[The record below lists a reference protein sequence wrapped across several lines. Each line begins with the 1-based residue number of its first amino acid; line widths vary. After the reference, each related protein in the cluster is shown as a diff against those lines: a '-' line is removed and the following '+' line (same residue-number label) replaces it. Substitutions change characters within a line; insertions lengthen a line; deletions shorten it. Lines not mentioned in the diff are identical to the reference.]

1 MKHNN
6 KSTMIKQFA
15 LGAAGLLM
23 LAGQPALAAVSEAE
37 AARLKSELMPL
48 GGERA
53 GNADGTIPAWNGGFT
68 QYEPVLKDGRR
79 TDPFAQ
85 DKPLFSITAANM
97 DQHADKLSDG
107 VKAMFKRYPDT
118 YRIDV
123 YETRRTAAAPDWVYE
138 NTLRNATSATL
149 VPDTQYGGTKPEGA
163 YGGIPFPI
171 TESGEEAIWNHLVAW
186 RGTAMHGQFNGVL
199 GTARGDRVLTV
210 AATSEEQYPYYFP
223 DGSVESHNGQIYNI
237 RLINHGP
244 PIRAGEGIVGRNT
257 WGHGDAHVYLT
268 GQRRT
273 RKLPESCCDTPTP
286 ATAGVQSFDELRVFA
301 GSTKRFDWT
310 LVGKQEMYIP
320 YNSNRA
326 LQPTSDNDLLMPHH
340 LNPDHVRW
348 ELHRVWVVEAN
359 VAAGQR
365 HQAPRSRYYLDEDTW
380 EAVLGDRW
388 DQQGTL
394 WKTLW
399 TLPMAMPDLP
409 ATAGLTNGFYDLVSG
424 AWFANNVFNESSLH
438 RVTAERYPERI
449 FTASGLM
456 SRGLR

>member
-1 MKHNN
+1 MMKHNN
-6 KSTMIKQFA
+6 KRKILKQFV
-15 LGAAGLLM
+15 LSAAGMLM
-23 LAGQPALAAVSEAE
+23 LASQPALAAVSEAE
-37 AARLKSELMPL
+37 AERLKGDLTPM

-53 GNADGTIPAWNGGFT
+53 GNADGTIPAWDGGFT
-68 QYEPVLKDGRR
+68 EYEPVFNGGRR

-97 DQHADKLSDG
+97 EEHADKLNDG
-107 VKAMFKRYPDT
+107 TKAMFKRYPDT
-118 YRIDV
+118 YRVDI
-123 YETRRTAAAPDWVYE
+123 YETRRTAAAPEWVYE
-138 NTLRNATSATL
+138 NTLRNASRAKL
-149 VPDTQYGGTKPEGA
+149 VPERDGGSRPEGA
-163 YGGIPFPI
+163 YGGVPFPI
-171 TESGEEAIWNHLVAW
+171 TDDGEEAIWNHLVAW
-186 RGTAMHGQFNGVL
+186 RGTSMHGKFNGVL
-199 GTARGDRVLTV
+199 GTSRGDRVLTV
-210 AATSEEQYPYYFP
+210 DAVSEEQYPFYFP
-223 DGSVESHNGQIYNI
+223 EGSADTHNGHVYNI
-237 RLINHGP
+237 RLINQGP
-244 PIRAGEGIVGRNT
+244 PIRAGEGIVGMNT
-257 WGHGDAHVYLT
+257 WGQGDAHVYLT

-286 ATAGVQSFDELRVFA
+286 ATAGVQSFDELRVFS

-320 YNSNRA
+320 YNSNRS

-388 DQQGTL
+388 DQQGAL

-399 TLPMAMPDLP
+399 TLPVVMPDLP

-424 AWFANNVFNESSLH
+424 AWFANNVFNESNLQ
-438 RVTAERYPERI
+438 RVIADRYPERT